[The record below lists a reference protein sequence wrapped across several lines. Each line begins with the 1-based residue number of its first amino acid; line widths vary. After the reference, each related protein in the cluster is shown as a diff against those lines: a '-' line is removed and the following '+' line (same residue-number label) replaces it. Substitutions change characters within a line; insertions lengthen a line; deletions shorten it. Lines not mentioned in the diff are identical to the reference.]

1 MVNGKELK
9 KPKLFMK
16 VESIEILLVTI
27 IVSVQIWS
35 SYKTYLKIKMFKY
48 VIPTFDYLS
57 IINIQIPK
65 DVYENSSSS
74 DVLSNIDFYKKDVE
88 LYNFDESHIGFI
100 KIEKINIT
108 YLESTYLENSV
119 FKEIVFSINKYL
131 YKIKQ
136 TTSDFNLIKDIVER
150 NIDNIEEDINITV
163 STPLYLGL
171 LGTMLG
177 IVIGLFNIPDI
188 SSAISDTDSSKLLND
203 SISIIIG
210 GVKIAMIASFTG
222 LFLTIVNSSIFYKSA
237 RSYVEAMKN
246 SFYSFLQIELLP
258 LINQD
263 ISTTFESLQRNLLS
277 FNVQFKNNLNSLST
291 VFESNSKVINS
302 QKELLELID
311 KTKLSEMMKYNIKVL
326 QQLDVSMEQIEK
338 FNKSFK
344 NINNFLENTETIVE
358 KTNDLLERT
367 DNFKLIS
374 DSIQQNVQQNNDHL
388 DFISGHFK
396 ILEEHKEFTKD
407 TVIEVG
413 HSITDIIRELKNH
426 ISDSGET
433 IKQFT
438 IEEVDAIKNALSQNK
453 SSFNNLEFLSQ
464 INNTIT
470 DLKSITKEQNEK
482 YNSSVKLLIES
493 NIKISN
499 VLLNIEN
506 QNKENTLSVFFK
518 KIFRKNTK

>member
-1 MVNGKELK
+1 MIVIDEILNEWSFRCHDGVVDLNDPKKVSVLNEILNEYDLQLNEDNSIDFTKTLNAKEVTKDRKVGGYRGDKVIAFINDKKPFTLKNGSEVVLDFIDDENNFQDIFTNHRYNELTSNQNMFVDDNGKEY
-9 KPKLFMK
+9 KLEDIVKTADFGGK
-16 VESIEILLVTI
+16 VKGFSTKHETSALNEFDALIKNILQETNKESINIKVGDNIYNNI
-27 IVSVQIWS
+27 IG
-35 SYKTYLKIKMFKY
+35 
-48 VIPTFDYLS
+48 VINQPGV
-57 IINIQIPK
+57 PK
-65 DVYENSSSS
+65 
-74 DVLSNIDFYKKDVE
+74 
-88 LYNFDESHIGFI
+88 
-100 KIEKINIT
+100 
-108 YLESTYLENSV
+108 
-119 FKEIVFSINKYL
+119 
-131 YKIKQ
+131 
-136 TTSDFNLIKDIVER
+136 SDFNLIKDIVER

-396 ILEEHKEFTKD
+396 ILEEHKFT
-407 TVIEVG
+407 
-413 HSITDIIRELKNH
+413 
-426 ISDSGET
+426 
-433 IKQFT
+433 
-438 IEEVDAIKNALSQNK
+438 
-453 SSFNNLEFLSQ
+453 
-464 INNTIT
+464 
-470 DLKSITKEQNEK
+470 
-482 YNSSVKLLIES
+482 
-493 NIKISN
+493 
-499 VLLNIEN
+499 
-506 QNKENTLSVFFK
+506 
-518 KIFRKNTK
+518 